1 MHESSSSSSTT
12 VREVMHEGCTCI
24 DHDANLIDAA
34 KKMTEECVGALPI
47 CGPDE
52 KLIGMV
58 TDRDIVVHCLAADK
72 DPQTCTAGELAS
84 GRLIWVRDDAPIQEA
99 LQSMEEHLIRRI
111 PVIDENMQLCG
122 MVAQADIAMHLGS
135 KETAELVETISQ
147 AEPRQSVAF

>member
-1 MHESSSSSSTT
+1 MPDTL
-12 VREVMHEGCTCI
+12 VRDVMHEGCTCVG
-24 DHDANLIDAA
+24 HDQSCIDAA
-34 KKMTEECVGALPI
+34 RQMTEECVGALPI

-52 KLIGMV
+52 KLIGML

-72 DPQTCTAGELAS
+72 DPATTTAGDLAS
-84 GRLIWVRDDAPIQEA
+84 GRLIWVKEDAPISEA

-111 PVIDENMQLCG
+111 PVIDSNMRLCG
-122 MVAQADIAMHLGS
+122 IIAQADIAMHLGS